1 MRAFQVYILQE
12 RLETKDCELRNV
24 KELLTQKEAAEERD
38 DDDGDKEE
46 ANEGNSADVE
56 AWDFGGE
63 NFQEFLRMLMLQI
76 LNFLFFHM
84 KGWER
89 SAVVVTMLDS
99 EAGKPWYFWLCC

>member
-12 RLETKDCELRNV
+12 RLEAKDCELRNL

-63 NFQEFLRMLMLQI
+63 NFQEFYADVDASDFELFIFPYERLGAVSCSCNHVRLRS
-76 LNFLFFHM
+76 
-84 KGWER
+84 W
-89 SAVVVTMLDS
+89 
-99 EAGKPWYFWLCC
+99 